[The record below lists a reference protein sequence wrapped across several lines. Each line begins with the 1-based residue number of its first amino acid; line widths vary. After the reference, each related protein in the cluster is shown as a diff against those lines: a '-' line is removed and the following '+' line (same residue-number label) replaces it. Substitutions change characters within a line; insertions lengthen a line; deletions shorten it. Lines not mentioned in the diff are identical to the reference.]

1 MSSSPKNAKARK
13 KDEVRFSL
21 ELLEKGKGQCDFA
34 TVIAETRD
42 ELSHRESEEKNRS
55 TLYRT
60 KERFNQKEFKQ
71 IMESGEVAY
80 TKKCK
85 ELQVYPSVKIA
96 KQLRTDTLNVEGYGI
111 EDMHAVALAEAIK
124 VNSNLTAIDL
134 SDNQIGY
141 KHHLYVSSIS
151 FRYCGDIYFMLF
163 WWAFPVGRE
172 DVQSSLT
179 RFVATISS
187 QNLALSM
194 SQGRS
199 FIIVAV
205 SATKFVFVLTT
216 CHIILASK
224 DMISVN

>member
-134 SDNQIGY
+134 SDNQIGQRGCAVIAHALRGNDFISKLSFKY
-141 KHHLYVSSIS
+141 VTRKKLYYCCCFCYEICICSHYVPHNTCKQRYD
-151 FRYCGDIYFMLF
+151 FRQLVKIKLLRAVRSTYQH
-163 WWAFPVGRE
+163 
-172 DVQSSLT
+172 QS
-179 RFVATISS
+179 
-187 QNLALSM
+187 
-194 SQGRS
+194 
-199 FIIVAV
+199 
-205 SATKFVFVLTT
+205 
-216 CHIILASK
+216 
-224 DMISVN
+224 